1 MRLKTLLISMLMLTG
16 FSMANAE
23 IVELGTADNS
33 GVAFGLPTSNGYDYG
48 VSQQLYWYY
57 EVGASRELT
66 SIAFYNNSTNEETRL
81 IDLYLSNTTRIS
93 FDTASDWGTVTEE
106 GKVFSGPVTFTPGEW
121 TTITF
126 DKPFEYDSDYNLLV
140 TMDDNTGGYS
150 GSFTSFMSAYTSGLY
165 SSIQICQDGVDY
177 NPLDMGTEAGWPYYY
192 KNMIRFNGEEHIV
205 GLPNGRHLPLDVY
218 WSYTVSQQIYTY
230 DEINKKGLINSI
242 AFFNV
247 GDEKTRLIDL
257 YIVPT
262 SVYNFSSNTDWL
274 IPAESDKVF
283 SGEITFKAGQWTPI
297 RFFNPI
303 LYNGTDNLAV
313 IMVDKTGYVDGRT
326 GFASYTSMYNQSLFD
341 VSDTSPYDAT
351 DGSLTSINGNMDNIK
366 CQIRFEFD
374 DADFVGD
381 GGTAVDEN
389 LPTNGWYYRSLSQQI
404 YTKEELGD
412 AKEIT
417 SISFHNT
424 GSELERKLDIYLVA
438 NYTTD
443 FADGNSWIPFS
454 ESNRVYSGWVT
465 FYEEDWTTIP
475 LQTPFNYNGKTSV
488 VLVVADN
495 TDYYYDDVPFS
506 VFTAPNKTLY
516 IVSDD
521 YETFPKSEDLVSVT
535 GLVLDVKNQIKLN
548 AVDENLARPT
558 NLNIPDSTPYSFTL
572 NWGGEGSQWELQYQ
586 EYGESSW
593 KIVKGLTEPRYEITD
608 LKAYTYY
615 HVRLRI
621 VYEDGSVSKWTAF
634 DYLTSKPY
642 PYDVA
647 VSVAPTSATID
658 WKGYG
663 ESYEVRYC
671 NASNY
676 ELLFFDDFENGF
688 SSKGW
693 TRIANKEYPAGVS
706 DGWALSS
713 ENHTSTTYSFSGRY
727 SPVSYSWT
735 HSPYT
740 SYDADNWLISPL
752 VDLKGTLSFWQYVG
766 NDDGEYCDS
775 YEVKLSTSGN
785 AISDFVYTL
794 RTMAP
799 GEPGWHEVRFDLSAY
814 EGEKG
819 YIAIHHLDYDK
830 IDLRIDNFYIFNGE
844 MNYVHTTET
853 ELTLSGLQPNT
864 EYLYQIYN
872 HKNGEIGADT
882 GTLTF
887 TTLPTNPV
895 PYDVVVEPGVTSA
908 DISWSGFSDSYKVRY
923 RTAEATEEVT
933 LFFDDFDSGDFSTKG
948 WTIHTEGEKM
958 LEDGWMIYDTSV
970 TGINHPHSG
979 NCFAYSQSYNN
990 TLGEVSTALDADNW
1004 LVTPKLDLKGV
1015 LKFWEKAQDSSWP
1028 DLYEVLLSTTGN
1040 EIADFTTTL
1049 RPMGPSSNSGWTEV
1063 EIDLSAYE
1071 GQQGYIAIHHK
1082 DNDKFWLDIDDF
1094 GLYETKVTQPAGEW
1108 QEIETTEPHVTI
1120 TGLDKEAT
1128 YEYQIVG
1135 IKAGQEDASTAI
1147 STFTTIIPIDI
1158 AFDAQDENTGIIAA
1172 NNGQYGNVTIENYTI
1187 KKDGKWYSISLPFDV
1202 TLEGSILEGA
1212 TVRQPS
1218 DAKEVDTYLII
1229 DCLTE
1234 CDKIEAGKPYLIKF
1248 DAGEDIVNPV
1258 FKDVKISDST
1268 EPTKLYGDKIYVI
1281 PEYNKFFVGP
1291 TDDFYYTTDG
1301 NLRLARINLQKDY
1314 AMGGFTC
1321 SFYINSSLNSGLD
1334 GIGLNFGDMNIL
1346 DLITGISGVKTSEE
1360 EPTTIYNV
1368 AGQRLSKTQKGINI
1382 VNGNKVLVK

>member
-1 MRLKTLLISMLMLTG
+1 MLMLTG

-23 IVELGTADNS
+23 IVELGTADNN
-33 GVAFGLPTSNGYDYG
+33 GVAFGLPTSNGYGYG

-126 DKPFEYDSDYNLLV
+126 DKPFEYDSDCNLLV
-140 TMDDNTGGYS
+140 TMDDNTGGYMS
-150 GSFTSFMSAYTSGLY
+150 STSFMSSYASGLY
-165 SSIQICQDGVDY
+165 SSIQVCQDGVDY
-177 NPLDMGTEAGWPYYY
+177 NPLDMGSESGWRYYY

-218 WSYTVSQQIYTY
+218 WKNSVTQQIYTY

-313 IMVDKTGYVDGRT
+313 IMVDKTGYVEGRT

-351 DGSLTSINGNMDNIK
+351 DGSLTSISGNMDNIK
-366 CQIRFEFD
+366 CQVQFEFD
-374 DADFVGD
+374 DAYFVGD

-495 TDYYYDDVPFS
+495 TDNYYDDVPFS

-516 IVSDD
+516 LVTDD

-535 GLVLDVKNQIKLN
+535 GSVLDVKNQIKLN
-548 AVDENLARPT
+548 AVDENLVRPT
-558 NLNIPDSTPYSFTL
+558 DLNISDSTPYSFTL
-572 NWGGEGSQWELQYQ
+572 NWDGEGSQWELQYQ
-586 EYGESSW
+586 DYDASSW
-593 KIVKGLTEPRYEITD
+593 NIVKGLTEPRYEITG
-608 LKAYTYY
+608 LKAYSWYRAR
-615 HVRLRI
+615 VRI
-621 VYEDGSVSKWTAF
+621 VYEDGSFSKWSALYYRTM
-634 DYLTSKPY
+634 KPY

-663 ESYEVRYC
+663 ESYDVRFC
-671 NASNY
+671 NKSNY

-693 TRIANKEYPAGVS
+693 TRIANKEYPADVT

-713 ENHTSTTYSFSGRY
+713 ENHKSSTYNFSGFY

-735 HSPYT
+735 GSPYT
-740 SYDADNWLISPL
+740 PYDADNWLISPL
-752 VDLKGTLSFWQYVG
+752 VDLKGTLSFWVRVG
-766 NDDGEYCDS
+766 NDSGEYCDS

-785 AISDFVYTL
+785 NISDFVYTL
-794 RTMAP
+794 RAMAP

-819 YIAIHHLDYDK
+819 YIAIHHVDNDK
-830 IDLRIDNFYIFNGE
+830 IDLRIDNFYIFKGE
-844 MNYVHTTET
+844 MNYIHTTDT

-923 RTAEATEEVT
+923 RTAEVIEEKPI
-933 LFFDDFDSGDFSTKG
+933 FFEDFENG
-948 WTIHTEGEKM
+948 
-958 LEDGWMIYDTSV
+958 LEDKG
-970 TGINHPHSG
+970 
-979 NCFAYSQSYNN
+979 
-990 TLGEVSTALDADNW
+990 W
-1004 LVTPKLDLKGV
+1004 LVTTDLYHYEGKEGWFTTDATAENPLATNHSGSNVASSWTYNLADYAQNQLISPLVEFKGK
-1015 LKFWEKAQDSSWP
+1015 LKFWQWTLDGCPDSYAVYLGWGKTAEEYATHGFPIGLRSLQPGLIGWNEMVF
-1028 DLYEVLLSTTGN
+1028 DLTP
-1040 EIADFTTTL
+1040 F
-1049 RPMGPSSNSGWTEV
+1049 
-1063 EIDLSAYE
+1063 E
-1071 GQQGYIAIHHK
+1071 GHQGYIGIEHSDFNKYAL
-1082 DNDKFWLDIDDF
+1082 FIDDF
-1094 GLYETKVTQPAGEW
+1094 GIYEDVVVAPQGEW
-1108 QEIETTEPHVTI
+1108 QEIETTDPFVTI
-1120 TGLDKEAT
+1120 EGLDRETK
-1128 YEYQIVG
+1128 YEFEVIG
-1135 IKAGQEDASTAI
+1135 IKAGEEDVVSGLT
-1147 STFTTIIPIDI
+1147 SFTTITSSDI
-1158 AFDAQDENTGIIAA
+1158 VFDAQDENTGSIAYS
-1172 NNGQYGNVTIENYTI
+1172 NGQYANVTIENYTI
-1187 KKDGKWYSISLPFDV
+1187 KKDGKWHSICLPFDV
-1202 TLEGSILEGA
+1202 KLEGSILEGA
-1212 TVRQPS
+1212 TLRQPS

-1234 CDKIEAGKPYLIKF
+1234 CDKIEAGKPYLFKF

-1258 FKDVKISDST
+1258 FKDVKISDYT
-1268 EPTKLYGDKIYVI
+1268 ESLKLYGDKIYVI
-1281 PEYNKFFVGP
+1281 PEYNKFYVGP

-1301 NLRLARINLQKDY
+1301 NLRLARINLQKDC
-1314 AMGGFTC
+1314 AMEGFTT
-1321 SFYINSSLNSGLD
+1321 SFYISSSLNSGLD
-1334 GIGLNFGDMNIL
+1334 GIGLNFGDMNLL
-1346 DLITGISGVKTSEE
+1346 DIITGVDKVKTSD
-1360 EPTTIYNV
+1360 EPTIIYNV
-1368 AGQRLSKTQKGINI
+1368 AGQRLSKTRKGVNI
-1382 VNGNKVLVK
+1382 VNGKKLIKK